1 MVVGLARGA
10 WLRQLSSRCLCQA
23 SCRFGSPEPTRNWQI
38 RLAAVRLRYTNGRM
52 AKVGPYGLSDIGEFN
67 ITWNRLAPIR
77 WIGGIRK
84 STAVTSSPYLT
95 IAFLSLTE
103 ATIFSAPEN
112 NFECNSP
119 ATQAQSVRN

>member
-1 MVVGLARGA
+1 
-10 WLRQLSSRCLCQA
+10 
-23 SCRFGSPEPTRNWQI
+23 
-38 RLAAVRLRYTNGRM
+38 M

-103 ATIFSAPEN
+103 ATIFSAPEK
-112 NFECNSP
+112 NFECNTP
-119 ATQAQSVRN
+119 ATQAQSVLNQALVSTIPPGRLCRMVSVRVLRGIT